1 MLYRSVKY
9 KPNSLDAVFAAL
21 ADPTRR
27 AIAERLAEGP
37 ASMTELAE
45 PFDVTLPAIV
55 KQLAV
60 LEHAGLVAH
69 KKDGRV
75 RYFTLVPGRLDS
87 VAQWLEH
94 RASSGGALRRAAP
107 LSALRQR
114 ALPMSDVR
122 ASVRIVDVFDFPREV
137 VFVAWT

>member
-9 KPNSLDAVFAAL
+9 KRHSLDAVFAAL

-37 ASMTELAE
+37 ASVTELAE

-60 LEHAGLVAH
+60 LEHAGLVEH
-69 KKDGRV
+69 EKDGRV
-75 RYFTLVPGRLDS
+75 RYFTLVPERLEI
-87 VAQWLEH
+87 VAGWLERYGEFWRERFDGLH
-94 RASSGGALRRAAP
+94 RYLRSEREAGA
-107 LSALRQR
+107 
-114 ALPMSDVR
+114 
-122 ASVRIVDVFDFPREV
+122 
-137 VFVAWT
+137 

>member
-9 KPNSLDAVFAAL
+9 KRHSLNAVFAAL

-37 ASMTELAE
+37 ASVTELAE

-60 LEHAGLVAH
+60 LEHAGLVEH
-69 KKDGRV
+69 EKDGRV
-75 RYFTLVPGRLDS
+75 RYFALVPGQLES
-87 VAQWLEH
+87 VAAWLEH
-94 RASSGGALRRAAP
+94 YGSFWRERFDGLHRYLRAERESAP
-107 LSALRQR
+107 
-114 ALPMSDVR
+114 
-122 ASVRIVDVFDFPREV
+122 
-137 VFVAWT
+137 

>member
-9 KPNSLDAVFAAL
+9 KRHSLDAVFAAL

-37 ASMTELAE
+37 ASVSELAA

-69 KKDGRV
+69 EKDGRV
-75 RYFTLVPGRLDS
+75 RYFTLVPEPLES
-87 VAQWLEH
+87 VAGWLESYGEFWRERFDGLH
-94 RASSGGALRRAAP
+94 HYLRSERGTGP
-107 LSALRQR
+107 
-114 ALPMSDVR
+114 
-122 ASVRIVDVFDFPREV
+122 
-137 VFVAWT
+137 

>member
-1 MLYRSVKY
+1 VKY
-9 KPNSLDAVFAAL
+9 KQNSLDAVFAAL

-75 RYFTLVPGRLDS
+75 RYFTLVPGQLDS

-94 RASSGGALRRAAP
+94 YGQFWRERFDELHRYLR
-107 LSALRQR
+107 
-114 ALPMSDVR
+114 SDSER
-122 ASVRIVDVFDFPREV
+122 SP
-137 VFVAWT
+137 